1 MEVKQMEML
10 FKVCML
16 ALQIYL
22 GGTGVIGVMITCY
35 GLCYPG
41 FFVTNRKILGWVA
54 LAWIAGSLSCAVVL
68 GVAAVFTY
76 LI

>member
-1 MEVKQMEML
+1 MEIL
-10 FKVCML
+10 FKVFTL

-22 GGTGVIGVMITCY
+22 GGTGVIGVMITYY

-41 FFVTNRKILGWVA
+41 FFQDNRKILSWVM
-54 LAWIAGSLSCAVVL
+54 LAWIAGFLSCAGAIVI
-68 GVAAVFTY
+68 AAVFTY